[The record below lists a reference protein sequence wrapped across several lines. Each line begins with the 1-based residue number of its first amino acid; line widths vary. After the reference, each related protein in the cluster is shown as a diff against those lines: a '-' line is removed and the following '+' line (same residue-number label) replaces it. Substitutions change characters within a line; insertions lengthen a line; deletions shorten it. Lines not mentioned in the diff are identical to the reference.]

1 VLDVHH
7 VHAWSLTPR
16 ETLLT
21 LHARLAPGADAGA
34 ALAALKRVL
43 VEEFRIT
50 HSTIQ
55 IEPADCADG
64 EQACAQAAI
73 EDQAAARSRAA
84 R

>member
-1 VLDVHH
+1 VHH
-7 VHAWSLTPR
+7 VHAWTLTPR

-21 LHARLAPGADAGA
+21 LHARLAPGADAAG
-34 ALAALKRVL
+34 ALAALKHVL
-43 VEEFRIT
+43 VEEFRIS

-64 EQACAQAAI
+64 DQHCSQAAVPA
-73 EDQAAARSRAA
+73 QPPASSRAV